1 MTVQEK
7 LKSKKEKNMFKNNI
21 TFLKNKNR
29 GVQMATQTLIDF
41 INKNR
46 PECKWIICF
55 QHDNYPIS
63 KNFFNNISN
72 YIEKIP

>member
-1 MTVQEK
+1 
-7 LKSKKEKNMFKNNI
+7 
-21 TFLKNKNR
+21 
-29 GVQMATQTLIDF
+29 MATQTLIDF

-63 KNFFNNISN
+63 KNFSITYLITSKKNPLINLELLVLTILIMVHTRFCLIINIFWV
-72 YIEKIP
+72 